1 MSRTKGDPRQALI
14 DLGPDA
20 PFVDK
25 ATIAICGPDL
35 IDVDYFTLM
44 LVAGKFGGDHL
55 DYFKCLPI
63 DITPT
68 LESIAGKILIELSR
82 DEKRQKNIFNAINA
96 ISKEYQKNLH
106 AKSLLSW
113 KQNYASAMDNIINL
127 PLYKMQHILQN
138 FDTWDSIETELERNE
153 DFSDENFK
161 LFSTKILSL
170 KYKQDIL
177 HAADEVF
184 YRLKFIK
191 LYMNQAILPIEACI
205 LLGARKVN
213 VEKTIR
219 IIQTRLENS
228 KSQQKNHSPKL
239 DLSEI
244 SLPHPVFDT
253 TGSEFWRSKRL
264 LLKEWEEMTDPI
276 FLTKT
281 GLRNHIITLTGRE
294 PSTKDVETSAE
305 IVGHKIKSPN

>member
-1 MSRTKGDPRQALI
+1 M
-14 DLGPDA
+14 
-20 PFVDK
+20 
-25 ATIAICGPDL
+25 
-35 IDVDYFTLM
+35 
-44 LVAGKFGGDHL
+44 
-55 DYFKCLPI
+55 
-63 DITPT
+63 
-68 LESIAGKILIELSR
+68 

-228 KSQQKNHSPKL
+228 KSQQKYHSPKL